1 MPPKSEEFNT
11 AMSAIRERIAA
22 AKRRGTHGGFIDYH
36 GCISVCNELIA
47 ILEDA
52 GKAAERGDCEYA
64 YSVAA
69 LVLVNCAKLAGSA
82 DDSAGGITDTRGY
95 VEDVLKK
102 ACSSVKCGSADAE
115 FIFLQSLKDSRNKA
129 FDGWD
134 EFAYDLLLATA
145 GLTTAKNVNKLY
157 AVLDEFE
164 AKLSRNEYSSWHL
177 ESDRLIRL
185 AAITT
190 IDGEQAAEKFIS
202 DNIQYDGIRR
212 IAICNALDKSDF
224 HHAER
229 LCRDKINST
238 DRDYH
243 WTREWYDM
251 LLEVYSKSGDI
262 ERQAELAEDLLIG
275 KHDTKYYAILK
286 QLLSEKGVWGK
297 KYPLLLAKLAQN
309 LPYNLYMGI
318 LSKESETQRLLEQLI
333 SHPSEVFI
341 YGKQISAD
349 FPTEIYALCLDE
361 IRKQAAEADNRI
373 KYKQVCGN
381 INKLFEYG
389 GNNEVS
395 RIIEELKTKY
405 SRRPA
410 MLDELDRLAARLV
423 KKGKQGCYR

>member
-1 MPPKSEEFNT
+1 
-11 AMSAIRERIAA
+11 MSAVRERIAT
-22 AKRRGTHGGFIDYH
+22 AKRRGTHSGFIDYH
-36 GCISVCNELIA
+36 GCTSVCNELIA

-52 GKAAERGDCEYA
+52 EKATDRADCEYT

-95 VEDVLKK
+95 AEDVLKK
-102 ACSSVKCGSADAE
+102 ACSGVERGSTE
-115 FIFLQSLKDSRNKA
+115 GESIFLQSLKDSQNKA

-134 EFAYDLLLATA
+134 EFAYDLLLSTA
-145 GLTTAKNVNKLY
+145 GLATAKNVNKLY
-157 AVLDEFE
+157 AVLDEFD
-164 AKLSRNEYSSWHL
+164 AKLSRKEYSSWHL

-190 IDGEQAAEKFIS
+190 IDGEQAAEKFVS

-212 IAICNALDKSDF
+212 IAIRSALDKRDF
-224 HHAER
+224 HRAER

-251 LLEVYSKSGDI
+251 LFEVYSKSGDK
-262 ERQAELAEDLLIG
+262 ERQAELAEGLLIG
-275 KHDTKYYAILK
+275 KHDTKYYTILK
-286 QLLSEKGVWGK
+286 QLLLEKGIWNTE
-297 KYPLLLAKLAQN
+297 YPSLLAKLAQS
-309 LPYNLYMGI
+309 LPYNMYMAI
-318 LSKESETQRLLEQLI
+318 LSKEGETQRLLEQLI
-333 SHPSEVFI
+333 THPSEVFT
-341 YGKQISAD
+341 YGKKLSTN

-381 INKLFEYG
+381 IKKLFDYG

-395 RIIEELKTKY
+395 RIIEDLKAQY
-405 SRRPA
+405 PRRPA
-410 MLDELDRLAARLV
+410 MLDELDGLATRLAKRR
-423 KKGKQGCYR
+423 K